1 MRDIKR
7 LHGCINDLIGVVASS
22 AMWGNEPHRIVGTLL
37 KVLLRRLDL
46 GFAAARLSGNSPVS
60 STELLL
66 SASLEDGEQPT
77 STFPS
82 PISDWLNATSPLTT
96 FRAPDPFGPGR
107 VTVVPFRFDLRS
119 RIGTL
124 VVASARTDF
133 PTQIEMLVLR
143 IVVNQAAI
151 ALHEALRASEQKRIG
166 IELEQR
172 VALRTAELM
181 DANRQLLLLKDELA
195 AELRAMTRLHEF
207 STRLRASAELPEV
220 LEEVLTA
227 TIEIQEADFGNVRLC
242 NPESHTLEIAAQRG
256 FDAQFLAHF
265 AAADDAGTACGRAM
279 RSRARI
285 VIEDVQTDALF
296 APHRHIALAAG
307 FRAVQSTP
315 LFTGGGRI
323 LGVISTHFKQ
333 PHRPSESELRLTDLY
348 ARQAAEMIER
358 KRTEDERA
366 KLIAH
371 IDRLTHATRIMSMD
385 LLTTSIAHEINQ
397 PLGGVISNGNACIR
411 WLNRRVP
418 DVQEARAAAE
428 NIMRDANR
436 VNDVIRS
443 IRAFSKKA
451 PMDKR
456 VLDVNAIIREVMA
469 LLDEQLRRGRIETT
483 LALSD
488 TAVLVPGDRTQLQ
501 QVLVNL
507 VSNAIDALRP
517 LTDRP
522 RRLRIRSRRDLEDH
536 VTVSVEDEGIGT
548 ERQDVGRL
556 FDAFFSTKPDGMGL
570 GLSISRNII
579 QAHGGE
585 LNATR
590 NVRHG
595 LTMSFSLP
603 THGQMP

>member
-7 LHGCINDLIGVVASS
+7 LQGCINDLIGVVALS

-37 KVLLRRLDL
+37 KVLMRRLDL
-46 GFAAARLSGNSPVS
+46 AFAAARLSGNSPVS
-60 STELLL
+60 STEVLL
-66 SASLEDGEQPT
+66 SASMEDGEQPT

-82 PISDWLNATSPLTT
+82 PISDWLNAAFPLTL
-96 FRAPDPFGPGR
+96 FRAPDPLGPGR
-107 VTVVPFRFDLRS
+107 VTVVPFRFDLQS

-124 VVASARTDF
+124 VVASSRPDF
-133 PTQIEMLVLR
+133 PTEIEMLVLR
-143 IVVNQAAI
+143 IAVNQAAI

-172 VALRTAELM
+172 VALRTAELT

-195 AELRAMTRLHEF
+195 AELRAMTRLHEV
-207 STRLRASAELPEV
+207 STRLRASTELPDV

-227 TIEIQEADFGNVRLC
+227 TMAIQHADFGNVQLC
-242 NPESHTLEIAAQRG
+242 NPESHALEIAAQRG
-256 FDAQFLAHF
+256 FDAEFLDHF
-265 AAADDAGTACGRAM
+265 AAVDDSRTAWGRAM
-279 RSRARI
+279 QSRSRI

-296 APHRHIALAAG
+296 APHRHIASAAG
-307 FRAVQSTP
+307 FRGVQSTP
-315 LFTGGGRI
+315 LFSRSGEI
-323 LGVISTHFKQ
+323 LGVISTHFVH
-333 PHRPSESELRLTDLY
+333 PHRPSETELRLTDLY

-358 KRTEDERA
+358 KRTEEERA
-366 KLIAH
+366 KLVAH
-371 IDRLTHATRIMSMD
+371 IDRLTHATRIISMD
-385 LLTTSIAHEINQ
+385 VLTTSIAHEINQ
-397 PLGGVISNGNACIR
+397 PLGGVISNSNACIR
-411 WLNRRVP
+411 WLSRQVP
-418 DVQEARAAAE
+418 DVHEARAAAE
-428 NIMRDANR
+428 NIIRDANR

-451 PMDKR
+451 PTDKR

-469 LLDEQLRRGRIETT
+469 LLDEQLRGSRIETT

-488 TAVLVPGDRTQLQ
+488 AAILVPGDRIQLQ

-507 VSNAIDALRP
+507 VVNAIDALRP

-522 RRLRIRSRRDLEDH
+522 RRLRICSRQDIEDR
-536 VTVSVEDEGIGT
+536 VTVCVEDEGVGPG
-548 ERQDVGRL
+548 RQDVDRL

-585 LNATR
+585 LNAAR
-590 NVRHG
+590 NGMHG
-595 LTMSFSLP
+595 LKMTFSLP
-603 THGQMP
+603 TNGQMS